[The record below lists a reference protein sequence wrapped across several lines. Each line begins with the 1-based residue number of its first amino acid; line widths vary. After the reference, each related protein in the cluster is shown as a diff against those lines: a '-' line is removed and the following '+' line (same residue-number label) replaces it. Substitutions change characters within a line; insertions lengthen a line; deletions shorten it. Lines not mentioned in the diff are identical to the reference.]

1 MLNHLVPFETEE
13 ICQRQPWLAWNE
25 RQVGVRYY
33 YLALSYNSL
42 YLQMHPGELA
52 PHRVNEP
59 DECLHSICDL
69 RIVLDE
75 HPADMLRD
83 GRCRFAEVERHV

>member
-1 MLNHLVPFETEE
+1 
-13 ICQRQPWLAWNE
+13 
-25 RQVGVRYY
+25 
-33 YLALSYNSL
+33 
-42 YLQMHPGELA
+42 LA

-59 DECLHSICDL
+59 DECLRSICDL

-83 GRCRFAEVERHV
+83 GAAGSPRLNALSRKPLAAS